1 MNKSVISLLF
11 SNFLLLL
18 NVIFFNTNILTVI
31 LIYACELIAVVV
43 LQISKVLYLNYTGKQ
58 TILDSF
64 FIKGISKSSSKSCI
78 YIFVFGII
86 IFIITEGIGTAFSL
100 INYLFQILNY
110 KVEVNVLVTFTVI
123 FTLSHLVSLK
133 VNFIN
138 KLSQENITPKTSDQQ
153 DSQNGAAIINFA
165 KIMNRIRT
173 LTVVTVLS
181 IIFVGLSSGFGLSN
195 YINYYIGIIYCLIKT
210 YYDYNS
216 HIMEHNFK
224 EKFGL
229 KTNLE

>member
-138 KLSQENITPKTSDQQ
+138 KLTQENITPKTSDQQ
-153 DSQNGAAIINFA
+153 DNQNGAAIINFT
-165 KIMNRIRT
+165 KIRI
-173 LTVVTVLS
+173 
-181 IIFVGLSSGFGLSN
+181 
-195 YINYYIGIIYCLIKT
+195 IIYVF
-210 YYDYNS
+210 
-216 HIMEHNFK
+216 FK
-224 EKFGL
+224 FTEPRFFSAEFWIYVIL
-229 KTNLE
+229 WI